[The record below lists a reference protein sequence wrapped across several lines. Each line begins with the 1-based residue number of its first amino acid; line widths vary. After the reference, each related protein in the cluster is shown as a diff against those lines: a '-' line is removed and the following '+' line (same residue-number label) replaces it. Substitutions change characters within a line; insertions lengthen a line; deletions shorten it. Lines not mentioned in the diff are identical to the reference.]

1 MIRKLSLALDEEERA
16 LCDSAPEECFRH
28 AIRRGALS
36 LDEAT
41 ARLSPRIAAVIRSI
55 ATGERLT
62 ALDPETTRSIG
73 AQLTPPDRPQSRER
87 SQERETTRKVLA
99 GHPQLTQML
108 DERILGPGEALGIA
122 QALDTILGRYM
133 TGTKYA
139 AP

>member
-1 MIRKLSLALDEEERA
+1 MIRKLSFALDEEEQA

-36 LDEAT
+36 PDEAT
-41 ARLSPRIAAVIRSI
+41 ARLSPRIAAAVRSI

-62 ALDPETTRSIG
+62 A
-73 AQLTPPDRPQSRER
+73 PPDRPRPLER
-87 SQERETTRKVLA
+87 SQEREMTRKILA

-108 DERILGPGEALGIA
+108 DERILGPDEALEVA
-122 QALDTILGRYM
+122 QALDGILGRYT
-133 TGTKYA
+133 TGTRYA

>member
-1 MIRKLSLALDEEERA
+1 MIRKLSLALDEEEQA

-41 ARLSPRIAAVIRSI
+41 ARLSPRIAAVVRSV

-62 ALDPETTRSIG
+62 APDMARARSMDV
-73 AQLTPPDRPQSRER
+73 QTTPPDRPRPLDL
-87 SQERETTRKVLA
+87 SQERETTRKMLA
-99 GHPQLTQML
+99 AHPQLAQML
-108 DERILGPGEALGIA
+108 DERILEPGEALGVA
-122 QALDTILGRYM
+122 QALDGILGRYT
-133 TGTKYA
+133 TGTRYA